1 MAASKFIISAM
12 AGDDLEGWLHGPG
25 GEDAEVR
32 GGAGENYEAWGQPG
46 WGRPRGAATVE
57 RRPGWGRPRGRQR
70 MRRGRSVMH
79 ARPRMRGRGR
89 GRTRG
94 QGRRRWRGRDDEV
107 RVGAGRCRVGA
118 ASGQRG
124 GRGRG
129 RRRRWRGRGRDEG
142 GGGASDARR
151 SEEGRSEGRR
161 GRISVFGDR
170 VARLVPA
177 GLISRH

>member
-1 MAASKFIISAM
+1 MAASKFIISAT
-12 AGDDLEGWLHGPG
+12 AGDDLEGRLHGPG
-25 GEDAEVR
+25 GEDAEVH
-32 GGAGENYEAWGQPG
+32 GGVGEDDEAWGRPG
-46 WGRPRGAATVE
+46 WGWPRGAATVE
-57 RRPGWGRPRGRQR
+57 RRP
-70 MRRGRSVMH
+70 VMH
-79 ARPRMRGRGR
+79 ARPRTCGRGR

-124 GRGRG
+124 GCGRG
-129 RRRRWRGRGRDEG
+129 RRRCWSGRGRDEG

>member
-1 MAASKFIISAM
+1 MDTIGHGKRNLQTCINQYNQHCLTSRAAEDETRP
-12 AGDDLEGWLHGPG
+12 AGDARAA
-25 GEDAEVR
+25 EDA
-32 GGAGENYEAWGQPG
+32 
-46 WGRPRGAATVE
+46 
-57 RRPGWGRPRGRQR
+57 RPGTGR
-70 MRRGRSVMH
+70 H
-79 ARPRMRGRGR
+79 GR
-89 GRTRG
+89 GRTHS

-129 RRRRWRGRGRDEG
+129 RRRRRRGRGRDEG
-142 GGGASDARR
+142 GGGTSDARR

-161 GRISVFGDR
+161 GRISVFGGR